1 MRGVLMLVSVLASG
15 SKGNSTYIKTKNHE
29 ILIDAGC
36 TMTYLNE
43 KLIENNT
50 NLDNID
56 YIFITHTHSDHVSSI
71 KNIIKKYSPTLIL
84 TIPMLEDLPYLK
96 TYEKIILLED
106 DMIIDNL
113 LIENIKT
120 SHDTSDSRGYIINE
134 GDSSVVQI
142 TDTGYLN
149 QKYFN
154 KLKNK
159 TVYIFESNHNADML
173 LNGRYPGWL
182 KRRVAS
188 DKGHLS
194 NESSAF
200 YLSKIIGS
208 NTKEIILAHLSEE
221 NNTPEIAL
229 ETLQNEFKDHEIE
242 FNNIIIAKQNEIS
255 GNIEV

>member
-1 MRGVLMLVSVLASG
+1 MCGVFMLVSVLASG

-96 TYEKIILLED
+96 TYENIILLED

-221 NNTPEIAL
+221 NNTPAIAL

>member
-1 MRGVLMLVSVLASG
+1 MCGILMLVSVLASG
-15 SKGNSTYIKTKNHE
+15 SKGNSTYVKTSHHE
-29 ILIDAGC
+29 LLIDAGC
-36 TMTYLNE
+36 TMNYLNE

-50 NLDNID
+50 CLDNIE
-56 YIFITHTHSDHVSSI
+56 YIFITHTHTDHVSSI
-71 KNIIKKYSPTLIL
+71 KNIVKKYHPTLIL
-84 TIPMLEDLPYLK
+84 TIPML
-96 TYEKIILLED
+96 
-106 DMIIDNL
+106 
-113 LIENIKT
+113 ENIKT
-120 SHDTSDSRGYIINE
+120 SHDTSDSRGYIITENNN
-134 GDSSVVQI
+134 SVVQI

-159 TVYIFESNHNADML
+159 TIYVFESNHNADMF

-200 YLSKIIGS
+200 YLSKIIG
-208 NTKEIILAHLSEE
+208 NDTKEIILAHLSEE

-229 ETLQNEFKDHEIE
+229 ETLKNEFKDHEIE
-242 FNNIIIAKQNEIS
+242 FDNIVIAKQNEIS
-255 GNIEV
+255 GNIEVW

>member
-1 MRGVLMLVSVLASG
+1 MCGVFMLVSVLASG
-15 SKGNSTYIKTKNHE
+15 SKGNSTYIKTKKHE

-96 TYEKIILLED
+96 TYENIILLED

-134 GDSSVVQI
+134 GDNSVVQI

-221 NNTPEIAL
+221 NNTPAIAL

>member
-1 MRGVLMLVSVLASG
+1 MRGVFMLVSVLASG

-71 KNIIKKYSPTLIL
+71 KNIIKKYHPTLIL

-96 TYEKIILLED
+96 TYENIILLED

>member
-1 MRGVLMLVSVLASG
+1 MTWNELKRLDIEDIV
-15 SKGNSTYIKTKNHE
+15 KYI
-29 ILIDAGC
+29 
-36 TMTYLNE
+36 NE

-200 YLSKIIGS
+200 YLSKIIGN

-242 FNNIIIAKQNEIS
+242 FDNIVIAKQNEIS
-255 GNIEV
+255 GNIEVW

>member
-1 MRGVLMLVSVLASG
+1 M
-15 SKGNSTYIKTKNHE
+15 
-29 ILIDAGC
+29 
-36 TMTYLNE
+36 
-43 KLIENNT
+43 
-50 NLDNID
+50 
-56 YIFITHTHSDHVSSI
+56 
-71 KNIIKKYSPTLIL
+71 
-84 TIPMLEDLPYLK
+84 
-96 TYEKIILLED
+96 
-106 DMIIDNL
+106 
-113 LIENIKT
+113 
-120 SHDTSDSRGYIINE
+120 IINE

-255 GNIEV
+255 YALEKLKKNTFLI

>member
-1 MRGVLMLVSVLASG
+1 MCGVFMLVSVLASG

-96 TYEKIILLED
+96 TYENIILLED
-106 DMIIDNL
+106 DMILDNL

-221 NNTPEIAL
+221 NNTPAIAL